1 MLDIEPRWLDAEAA
15 ARYLSM
21 RVDVF
26 LRAVTKK
33 RVPPPSRQL
42 GDRTPRWDRDALDA
56 LMLGESAA
64 DTTRSIFNAVAEEI
78 KAQGRKGNSARA
90 A

>member
-1 MLDIEPRWLDAEAA
+1 VVDIEPRWLDAETA

-26 LRAVTKK
+26 LRAVTKQ
-33 RVPPPSRQL
+33 RVPQPSRHL
-42 GDRTPRWDRDALDA
+42 GERTPRWDRDALDA
-56 LMLGESAA
+56 LMAGEDAA
-64 DTTRSIFNAVAEEI
+64 ESTRSIFHAVAEEI
-78 KAQGRKGNSARA
+78 KAQGRKGRSSQA